1 MARLTLLRRA
11 SALLG
16 FGLVILSF
24 LLPAAAAACGV
35 GPASP
40 AAGATSAVG
49 APLAGA
55 HSPCGSLYVVQAG
68 DTLSAIALQCQVPL
82 AALQAANP
90 NSDPLAIGRIL
101 AVPGSP
107 AAPAMVP
114 ASQVAPASPQDSAR
128 ATAPAGSATLY
139 VIRAGDTLSALALR
153 FGTTVAVLARYNG
166 LTDPNRLRV
175 GQILRIP
182 AP

>member
-1 MARLTLLRRA
+1 
-11 SALLG
+11 
-16 FGLVILSF
+16 
-24 LLPAAAAACGV
+24 
-35 GPASP
+35 
-40 AAGATSAVG
+40 
-49 APLAGA
+49 
-55 HSPCGSLYVVQAG
+55 
-68 DTLSAIALQCQVPL
+68 
-82 AALQAANP
+82 
-90 NSDPLAIGRIL
+90 
-101 AVPGSP
+101 
-107 AAPAMVP
+107 MVP

-128 ATAPAGSATLY
+128 ATATAGSATIY